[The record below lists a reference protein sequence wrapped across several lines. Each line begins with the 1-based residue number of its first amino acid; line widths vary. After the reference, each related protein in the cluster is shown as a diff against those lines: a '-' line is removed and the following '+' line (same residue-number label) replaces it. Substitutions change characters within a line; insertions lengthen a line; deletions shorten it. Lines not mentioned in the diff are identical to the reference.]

1 MDDDIDEDTQTAY
14 EIMQAAQKAVE
25 FEEKMAPETEEKDK

>member
-25 FEEKMAPETEEKDK
+25 FEEKMASKTEEKD

>member
-25 FEEKMAPETEEKDK
+25 FEEKMT